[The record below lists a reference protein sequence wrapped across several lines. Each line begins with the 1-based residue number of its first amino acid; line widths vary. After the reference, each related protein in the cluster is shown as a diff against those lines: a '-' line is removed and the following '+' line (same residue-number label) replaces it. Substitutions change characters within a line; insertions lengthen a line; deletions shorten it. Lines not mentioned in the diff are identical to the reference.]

1 MTPIKVVGEDGRK
14 YVLVPVKDTATD
26 KVGRQYIMEKLGITK
41 SSLSRAP
48 WDFPDFG
55 VKLRNAHRG
64 AKPYTR
70 KEVDD
75 WLSIPQRI
83 RKKRYIEWRE
93 KNNEDN
99 Q

>member
-1 MTPIKVVGEDGRK
+1 MTPIKVVGEDGRE
-14 YVLVPVKDTATD
+14 YVLVPVKDTAE
-26 KVGRQYIMEKLGITK
+26 KVGRQYIMDKLGITK

-55 VKLRNAHRG
+55 VKLKSAPRG
-64 AKPYTR
+64 ARPYTR

-75 WLSIPQRI
+75 WLAIPQRI
-83 RKKRYIEWRE
+83 RKRRYLEWKER
-93 KNNEDN
+93 NNEDN